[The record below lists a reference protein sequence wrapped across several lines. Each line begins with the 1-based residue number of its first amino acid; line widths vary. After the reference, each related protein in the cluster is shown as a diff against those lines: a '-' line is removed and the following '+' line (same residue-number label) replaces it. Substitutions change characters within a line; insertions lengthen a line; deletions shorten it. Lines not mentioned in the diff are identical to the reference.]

1 MYIQL
6 SWRNIWRNKKRTI
19 IAAASVFFAVLLAAV
34 MRSGQL
40 GSYSYMIHSSAKLY
54 TGYLQVQGHGYWEN
68 RSIDKSIH
76 LDETIKQEI
85 SEVPNIISINPR
97 LETFALAS
105 FETSTKVAQVIGIDP
120 QMENEM
126 TGLKDKMVKGQ
137 YLSAGSD
144 GALVAEG
151 LAELLK
157 VDIGDTITII
167 GQGYHGVTA
176 AALIP
181 VSGFIKMPFQDM
193 NNALVF
199 ISLSNAQSIY
209 AAEKRI
215 TSLSVMVDAARH
227 LDKALTDLD
236 RILENEY
243 AVMTWDEMLPDLK
256 QNIQLDNASGIIMM
270 IILYIVIAFGVF
282 GTVMMMI
289 SERAK
294 EFGILIAVGMRKK
307 RLVLVTTIETILV
320 SFIGVAAGI
329 LGSLPVIFYL
339 NANPLPITGDAAK
352 TFDSLGIEPIFYFG
366 TDPIIFYGQAV
377 VILFIALAT
386 AFYPVLFIRRL
397 KPVEAIHG

>member
-1 MYIQL
+1 MYLQL

-19 IAAASVFFAVLLAAV
+19 IVAASVFFAVLLAAV
-34 MRSGQL
+34 MRSAQL

-68 RSIDKSIH
+68 RSIDKSII
-76 LDETIKQEI
+76 LEKTVKQDI
-85 SEVPNIISINPR
+85 SNVPNIISINPR

-105 FETSTKVAQVIGIDP
+105 FEKSTKVAQVIGIDP
-120 QMENEM
+120 QLENEM
-126 TGLKDKMVKGQ
+126 TSLKDKMVKGL
-137 YLSAGSD
+137 YLTTGSN

-167 GQGYHGVTA
+167 GQGYHGATA
-176 AALIP
+176 AALLP
-181 VSGFIKMPFQDM
+181 VNGFIKMPFENM

-209 AAEKRI
+209 SADKQI
-215 TSLSVMVDAARH
+215 TSLAVMIDESRH
-227 LDKALTDLD
+227 LNKAIADLD
-236 RILENEY
+236 KILGNDY
-243 AVMTWDEMLPDLK
+243 AIMTWDEMMPDLK
-256 QNIQLDNASGIIMM
+256 QNIQLDNASGMIMM

-307 RLVLVTTIETILV
+307 RLVWVTTIETLLV
-320 SFIGVAAGI
+320 SFLGVLAGL
-329 LGSLPVIFYL
+329 LGSLPLVYYL
-339 NANPLPITGDAAK
+339 NANPIPITGEAAK
-352 TFDSLGIEPIFYFG
+352 TFESLGIEAIFNFG
-366 TDPIIFYGQAV
+366 TDPIIFYGQAI

-386 AFYPVLFIRRL
+386 AVYPVLFIKSL